1 MTITDTLV
9 LDKPVH
15 HGPAAID
22 PVVAAREAEA
32 RQKRIT
38 SALLYLDGV
47 HVSFDGFHAINNLS
61 LVLGPGEMRA
71 IIGPNGAG
79 KTTMMDIITGKTKP
93 DEGDVYFDGTHDLTL
108 LDETKIAELGIGRKF
123 QKPTVFESQSI
134 EDNLMLALNVD
145 HSVRGTLFWRN
156 TRAQM
161 ERIGKVLE
169 TIRLTDSR
177 HRLAGN
183 LSHGQ
188 KQWLEIGMLL
198 AQDPKLLLVDEPVAG
213 MTDVETHQTAELL
226 KAINR
231 DNKTVVVVEHD
242 MTFVRELGVKV
253 TCLHEGSVLA
263 EGSIDQVSTN
273 DRVVEV
279 YLGR

>member
-1 MTITDTLV
+1 MSMLDTR
-9 LDKPVH
+9 K
-15 HGPAAID
+15 
-22 PVVAAREAEA
+22 
-32 RQKRIT
+32 T
-38 SALLYLDGV
+38 SAMLYLDGV

-61 LVLGPGEMRA
+61 LTIAPGEMRA

-79 KTTMMDIITGKTKP
+79 KTTMMDIITGKTRP
-93 DEGDVYFDGTHDLTL
+93 DEGDVLFDGTVDLTR
-108 LDETKIAELGIGRKF
+108 LDEAEIAELGIGRKF
-123 QKPTVFESQSI
+123 QKPTVFESQTV
-134 EDNLMLALNVD
+134 EDNLLLALKTD
-145 HSVRGTLFWRN
+145 HRVPKTLFWRE
-156 TRAQM
+156 TPDESA
-161 ERIGKVLE
+161 RINRVLE
-169 TIRLTDSR
+169 TIRLTDAR
-177 HRLAGN
+177 GRLAGA

-226 KAINR
+226 KEINKE
-231 DNKTVVVVEHD
+231 KTVVVVEHD
-242 MTFVRELGVKV
+242 MTFVRELGVRV

-273 DRVVEV
+273 ERVIEV